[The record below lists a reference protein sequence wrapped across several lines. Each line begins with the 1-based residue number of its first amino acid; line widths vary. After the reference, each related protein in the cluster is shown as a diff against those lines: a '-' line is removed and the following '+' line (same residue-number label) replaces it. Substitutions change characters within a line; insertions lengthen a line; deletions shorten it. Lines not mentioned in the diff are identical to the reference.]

1 MSDREARSV
10 EERARRLIMAELDG
24 ELLAGERGELERL
37 LEEHPAL
44 RGERDRLQQVKE
56 VTDSMGLRRAPEEV
70 WSDYWASVYSR
81 LERGFG
87 WILVSLGAIVLLSY
101 GAWEVVSQ
109 MLEDTILP
117 SFVKYA
123 FLALF
128 IGAVVLLVSVLR
140 EKVFVGRR
148 QRYKD
153 VER

>member
-1 MSDREARSV
+1 VSDREARSV

>member
-24 ELLAGERGELERL
+24 ELLAGERSELDRL
-37 LEEHPAL
+37 LEKHPAL
-44 RGERDRLQQVKE
+44 SGERDRLQQVKE

-101 GAWEVVSQ
+101 AVWEVVGQ
-109 MLEDTILP
+109 MLEDAKLP
-117 SFVKYA
+117 SFVKFA
-123 FLALF
+123 FLALS

>member
-24 ELLAGERGELERL
+24 ELLAGERSELDRL
-37 LEEHPAL
+37 LEKHPAL
-44 RGERDRLQQVKE
+44 SGERDRLQQVKE

-101 GAWEVVSQ
+101 AVWEVVGQ
-109 MLEDTILP
+109 MLEDATLP
-117 SFVKYA
+117 SFVKFA
-123 FLALF
+123 FLALS

>member
-1 MSDREARSV
+1 VSDREARSV

-81 LERGFG
+81 FERGFG

>member
-24 ELLAGERGELERL
+24 ELLAGERSELERL
-37 LEEHPAL
+37 LEKHPAL

-101 GAWEVVSQ
+101 GAWGVVSQ